1 MMGDN
6 RDRSSDSRV
15 WGFVNYDHIVGEAL
29 IIYLSWDGNFSLADL
44 FLFFNKVR
52 FDRIAN
58 VIR

>member
-15 WGFVNYDHIVGEAL
+15 WGFVSYDHIVGEAL
-29 IIYLSWDGNFSLADL
+29 IIYLSWEGDFALTDL
-44 FLFFNKVR
+44 FTFFKKIR
-52 FDRIAN
+52 FERIAN